1 MSAKRL
7 IIQLDPNPFGVYL
20 TGQVVSGAVFVPEN
34 NKQVISSKGIIEQ
47 NSTLVRVQSVIVCVF
62 TRILFGSQ
70 GPG

>member
-20 TGQVVSGAVFVPEN
+20 TGQVVSGAVFVPES

-47 NSTLVRVQSVIVCVF
+47 NSTLV
-62 TRILFGSQ
+62 
-70 GPG
+70 

>member
-20 TGQVVSGAVFVPEN
+20 TGQVVSGAVFGPES

>member
-20 TGQVVSGAVFVPEN
+20 TGQVVSGAVFVPES